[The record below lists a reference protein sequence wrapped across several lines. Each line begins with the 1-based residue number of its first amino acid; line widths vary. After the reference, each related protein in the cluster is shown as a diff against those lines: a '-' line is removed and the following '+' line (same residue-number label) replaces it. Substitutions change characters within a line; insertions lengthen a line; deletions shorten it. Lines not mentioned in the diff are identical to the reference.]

1 MPTFYD
7 LTVSIV
13 RNGNKRRYPKC
24 AGCRYLSQF
33 WTCDYLWHTRSS
45 RIKQGVHTEP
55 QGGCSL
61 YRSSKTHQEQL
72 LTKKA
77 RQKASQAVRERKRKL
92 PQTFDRELA
101 ATLYDKGANDLQIGL
116 ACNVCKKT
124 VANWRKSTGRP
135 SHQPRGKNY
144 TEKEKT
150 L

>member
-1 MPTFYD
+1 MPTFYG
-7 LTVSIV
+7 LTVSVV

-24 AGCRYLSQF
+24 AGCRYLSQL
-33 WTCDYLWHTRSS
+33 WTCDYLRYTGSC

-124 VANWRKSTGRP
+124 VANWRKATGRP

>member
-1 MPTFYD
+1 MNIPVHGSFNAGMPQKF
-7 LTVSIV
+7 L
-13 RNGNKRRYPKC
+13 KC
-24 AGCRYLSQF
+24 LGRHPAFDGAGG
-33 WTCDYLWHTRSS
+33 
-45 RIKQGVHTEP
+45 IGVPQGVHTEP

-92 PQTFDRELA
+92 PQTLDRELA

-124 VANWRKSTGRP
+124 VANWRKATGRP